1 MIRSTAARLIR
12 RFAWCESGAVTVEFV
27 VLCGAVVG
35 ITLGAA
41 NAIHSN
47 VTGTVEASPIP
58 TTAADGS

>member
-1 MIRSTAARLIR
+1 MILSAIARPIR
-12 RFAWCESGAVTVEFV
+12 RFAQSECGAVTVEFV

-47 VTGTVEASPIP
+47 VTGTIESNPIP
-58 TTAADGS
+58 MTAADGS

>member
-1 MIRSTAARLIR
+1 MMTMNVIRLLR
-12 RFAWCESGAVTVEFV
+12 RFAHSECGAVTVEFV

-47 VTGTVEASPIP
+47 VTSTIESNPIP
-58 TTAADGS
+58 MTAADGS